1 MTMLGLEVKRSEEVF
16 KNVIALY
23 TSLVENRQ
31 NMRVKQTELN
41 MNGEVTAEPMDFL
54 FDCEMKAKR
63 VLTQRQYTFFRVF
76 SENGMPQL
84 IPMDIQLAL
93 GTVWYETKLDIDGP
107 YRSLYFRVKN
117 RMDRE
122 HLTKEITDGDARDLQ

>member
-54 FDCEMKAKR
+54 FDCEIKAKR

-84 IPMDIQLAL
+84 IPVDIQLAL

>member
-1 MTMLGLEVKRSEEVF
+1 MTMLGLQIKYSEETF

-31 NMRVKQTELN
+31 NMRAKQAELN

-84 IPMDIQLAL
+84 IPVDIQLAL

-122 HLTKEITDGDARDLQ
+122 HLNKEITDGDARDLQ